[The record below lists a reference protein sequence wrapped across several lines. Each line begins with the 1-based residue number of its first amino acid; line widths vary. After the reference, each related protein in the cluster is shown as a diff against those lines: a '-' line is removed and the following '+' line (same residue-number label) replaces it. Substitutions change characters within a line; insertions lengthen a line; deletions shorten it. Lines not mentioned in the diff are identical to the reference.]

1 MDLRLLALLLG
12 LVSTVNE
19 SALTPALP
27 FLARDL
33 EVGAAA
39 AQGVVTAGLLGAALA
54 YLPFTFLAGRVGA
67 GRVYRAGLLFHAL
80 LGLLLFRASSLPAF
94 YLLRFLQGVAAAG
107 VVGLVPGLAA
117 AAYPKR
123 RGYALGL
130 VASTVAAG
138 TLLGPTLGGFLT
150 GSLGW
155 PYVFLLP
162 LPLALLALSQ
172 SGRLP
177 ELPPQG
183 GDLKRLLASK
193 GFLLALLGTVLYF
206 AHTLGTTLALAF
218 FLAGEGLG
226 PEAVGSLLL
235 LSPLQLLLL
244 GAWAGRRADREGY
257 GVVVAWGARLLLAG
271 GVGLAALAY
280 FFPLPGALLG
290 LLFLGVGRALFQP
303 ANNAQVLSLAPKGE
317 EALASGALSVARVL
331 GQSLGSFLA
340 GVGLQV
346 LAPLGHRGS
355 FALVVLFLSGLM
367 LGALASLGGRELR
380 VPGPARRSAP
390 GRSPPSPPP
399 SGRPRRASP
408 RR

>member
-1 MDLRLLALLLG
+1 
-12 LVSTVNE
+12 
-19 SALTPALP
+19 
-27 FLARDL
+27 
-33 EVGAAA
+33 
-39 AQGVVTAGLLGAALA
+39 
-54 YLPFTFLAGRVGA
+54 
-67 GRVYRAGLLFHAL
+67 
-80 LGLLLFRASSLPAF
+80 
-94 YLLRFLQGVAAAG
+94 
-107 VVGLVPGLAA
+107 
-117 AAYPKR
+117 
-123 RGYALGL
+123 
-130 VASTVAAG
+130 
-138 TLLGPTLGGFLT
+138 LT
-150 GSLGW
+150 GKTVSKSLHD
-155 PYVFLLP
+155 
-162 LPLALLALSQ
+162 
-172 SGRLP
+172 P

-244 GAWAGRRADREGY
+244 GAWAGRRTDREGY

-290 LLFLGVGRALFQP
+290 LLFLGVGRVLFQA

-390 GRSPPSPPP
+390 GRGPPSPPP

>member
-12 LVSTVNE
+12 VLVSTVNE

-33 EVGAAA
+33 GVGAAA

-54 YLPFTFLAGRVGA
+54 YLPFTFLAGWVGA
-67 GRVYRAGLLFHAL
+67 GRVYRVGLLFHAL
-80 LGLLLFRASSLPAF
+80 LAFLLFRASSLPAF

-138 TLLGPTLGGFLT
+138 TLLGPALGGLLT

-290 LLFLGVGRALFQP
+290 LLFLGVGRALFQA

-367 LGALASLGGRELR
+367 LGALASLGGRE
-380 VPGPARRSAP
+380 GA
-390 GRSPPSPPP
+390 
-399 SGRPRRASP
+399 
-408 RR
+408 

>member
-12 LVSTVNE
+12 VLVSTVNE

-33 EVGAAA
+33 GVGAAA

-54 YLPFTFLAGRVGA
+54 YLPFTLLAGRVGA

-80 LGLLLFRASSLPAF
+80 LALLLFRASSLPAF

-138 TLLGPTLGGFLT
+138 TLLGPALGGLLT

-218 FLAGEGLG
+218 FLAEEGLG

-280 FFPLPGALLG
+280 FFPLAGALLG
-290 LLFLGVGRALFQP
+290 LLFLGVGRALFQA

-367 LGALASLGGRELR
+367 LGALASLGGRE
-380 VPGPARRSAP
+380 GA
-390 GRSPPSPPP
+390 
-399 SGRPRRASP
+399 
-408 RR
+408 

>member
-1 MDLRLLALLLG
+1 
-12 LVSTVNE
+12 
-19 SALTPALP
+19 
-27 FLARDL
+27 
-33 EVGAAA
+33 
-39 AQGVVTAGLLGAALA
+39 
-54 YLPFTFLAGRVGA
+54 
-67 GRVYRAGLLFHAL
+67 
-80 LGLLLFRASSLPAF
+80 
-94 YLLRFLQGVAAAG
+94 
-107 VVGLVPGLAA
+107 
-117 AAYPKR
+117 
-123 RGYALGL
+123 
-130 VASTVAAG
+130 
-138 TLLGPTLGGFLT
+138 
-150 GSLGW
+150 LGW
-155 PYVFLLP
+155 RFVFLLP

-290 LLFLGVGRALFQP
+290 LLFLGVGRALFQA

-346 LAPLGHRGS
+346 LAPLGHRES

-367 LGALASLGGRELR
+367 LGALASLGGRE
-380 VPGPARRSAP
+380 GA
-390 GRSPPSPPP
+390 
-399 SGRPRRASP
+399 
-408 RR
+408 

>member
-12 LVSTVNE
+12 VLVSTVNE

-33 EVGAAA
+33 GVGAAA

-54 YLPFTFLAGRVGA
+54 YLPFTLLAGRVGA

-80 LGLLLFRASSLPAF
+80 LAFLLFRASSLPAF
-94 YLLRFLQGVAAAG
+94 YLLRFLQGVAAG

-138 TLLGPTLGGFLT
+138 TLLGPALGGLLT

-290 LLFLGVGRALFQP
+290 LLFLGVGRALFQA

-367 LGALASLGGRELR
+367 LGALASLGGRE
-380 VPGPARRSAP
+380 GA
-390 GRSPPSPPP
+390 
-399 SGRPRRASP
+399 
-408 RR
+408 